1 MKMFL
6 VVYSEASDEGVIA
19 AFKDAGFK
27 AYTKMQGAIGEG
39 AGTEPKLG
47 THCWPGRNNALFIAV
62 QDEDIQLLHELV
74 KRLKVEHRHAGIKS
88 FTLPL
93 EECI

>member
-6 VVYSEASDEGVIA
+6 VVYADASDEVIID
-19 AFKDAGFK
+19 AFKEAGYK
-27 AYTKMQGAIGEG
+27 SYTKMVGAMGEG
-39 AGTEPKLG
+39 TDSEPKLG
-47 THCWPGRNNALFIAV
+47 THCWPGRNNYLFLAV
-62 QDEDIQLLHELV
+62 NDDDIVRLCDVV
-74 KRLKVEHRHAGIKS
+74 KRLKNEHPRAGVKA

>member
-6 VVYSEASDEGVIA
+6 VVYCDASDEYVLA

-27 AYTKMQGAIGEG
+27 AYTKMHGATGEG
-39 AGTEPKLG
+39 TDSEPKLD
-47 THCWPGRNNALFIAV
+47 THCWPGTNNALFIAV
-62 QDEDIQLLHELV
+62 HDEDIVGLCDLV
-74 KRLKVEHRHAGIKS
+74 KRLKSEHPRAGVKA

-93 EECI
+93 EECV

>member
-1 MKMFL
+1 MTVFQQP
-6 VVYSEASDEGVIA
+6 ASDETVIQ

-27 AYTKMQGAIGEG
+27 AYTKMLGATGEG
-39 AGTEPKLG
+39 PDSEPKLG
-47 THCWPGRNNALFIAV
+47 THCWPGRNNALFLAV
-62 QDEDIQLLHELV
+62 HDDDTTKLCDLV
-74 KRLKVEHRHAGIKS
+74 RKLRTDHPRTGVKA